1 MSDAQNTPR
10 IIEGG
15 LLVDARGT
23 VTFVNDFDF
32 KGVERFYTIRAHR
45 PYEPRGWRG
54 HRIQEKWFTVVRG
67 TILLAVVKPDDWS
80 FPASHLPVE
89 RFVLSETKP
98 QVLHVPV
105 NHATGS
111 MALSEDAIL
120 MVFSSGRLGDTATD
134 DYLFPVNTWSV
145 NCE

>member
-1 MSDAQNTPR
+1 MSVEDCPLN

-15 LLVDARGT
+15 LHVDIRGT

-32 KGVERFYTIRAHR
+32 KGVDRFYTIRAHR

-54 HRIQEKWFTVVRG
+54 HRIEKKWFTVLKG
-67 TILLAVVKPDDWS
+67 TVLVAVVKPDDWTLPS
-80 FPASHLPVE
+80 SNLPVE
-89 RFVLSETKP
+89 RFVLSESKP
-98 QVLHVPV
+98 RVLHVPI

-120 MVFSSGRLGDTATD
+120 VIFSSGHIENTMNDE
-134 DYLFPVNTWSV
+134 YVFPVDTWSV
-145 NCE
+145 NF